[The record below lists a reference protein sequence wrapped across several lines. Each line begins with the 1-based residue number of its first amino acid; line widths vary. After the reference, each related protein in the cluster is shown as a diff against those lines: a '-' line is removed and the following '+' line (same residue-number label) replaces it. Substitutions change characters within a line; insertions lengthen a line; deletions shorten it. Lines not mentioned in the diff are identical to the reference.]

1 MNEDKASTDRQKLQ
15 VRCQGEDSTS
25 HVEGRSLTLPLLLPT
40 KLLRPRYWI
49 SWLTGEAHRLQS
61 WSCLCDGLISRVR
74 QWISATPILSL
85 NNISCHFTLT
95 FDQQDWW
102 TNSLNWRG
110 GDRDDQ
116 WVWWV
121 NRMRVFGKKNSSEE
135 RMLNANGDEIV
146 DDTSQFWKLI
156 HNVNRG
162 STGFGVLSLLCIG
175 FYLFRQR

>member
-1 MNEDKASTDRQKLQ
+1 MNEDKASTDRQKLH

-85 NNISCHFTLT
+85 NNILVISHWHSISKIDEPTHSIEGGGIVMING
-95 FDQQDWW
+95 FDESIGWEWLEKKLQWG
-102 TNSLNWRG
+102 TYAECKWRWDCG
-110 GDRDDQ
+110 RH
-116 WVWWV
+116 
-121 NRMRVFGKKNSSEE
+121 KSILKT
-135 RMLNANGDEIV
+135 
-146 DDTSQFWKLI
+146 DT
-156 HNVNRG
+156 
-162 STGFGVLSLLCIG
+162 
-175 FYLFRQR
+175 